1 MSHTHQASSIAA
13 LHCHCRSCRLTTLWL
28 CSVHLHDYE
37 NEHRLRWLLPKDQES
52 SSANA
57 RLYVGTLHDDRLSFR
72 VGCVF
77 FSKVTPLFLGSFGYE
92 ELESHLIE
100 RKQCRVSVC
109 GSFVPQDMAIKI
121 RRKTNR
127 RVEILEIKEVE
138 ASHDGGTDPKPP
150 S

>member
-1 MSHTHQASSIAA
+1 MSHKHQFICMTMRMNIDCDGCYRKIRRA
-13 LHCHCRSCRLTTLWL
+13 LL
-28 CSVHLHDYE
+28 
-37 NEHRLRWLLPKDQES
+37 QMQ
-52 SSANA
+52 
-57 RLYVGTLHDDRLSFR
+57 
-72 VGCVF
+72 
-77 FSKVTPLFLGSFGYE
+77 

>member
-1 MSHTHQASSIAA
+1 MSHKHQFICMTMRMNIDCDGCYRKIRRA
-13 LHCHCRSCRLTTLWL
+13 LLQMQGYMLELFMTT
-28 CSVHLHDYE
+28 
-37 NEHRLRWLLPKDQES
+37 
-52 SSANA
+52 
-57 RLYVGTLHDDRLSFR
+57 
-72 VGCVF
+72 
-77 FSKVTPLFLGSFGYE
+77 

>member
-1 MSHTHQASSIAA
+1 MSHTHQFICMTMRMSIDCDGCYRKIRRA
-13 LHCHCRSCRLTTLWL
+13 LL
-28 CSVHLHDYE
+28 
-37 NEHRLRWLLPKDQES
+37 QMQ
-52 SSANA
+52 
-57 RLYVGTLHDDRLSFR
+57 
-72 VGCVF
+72 
-77 FSKVTPLFLGSFGYE
+77 

-121 RRKTNR
+121 RKKTNR

-138 ASHDGGTDPKPP
+138 VSHDGGTDPKR

>member
-1 MSHTHQASSIAA
+1 MTMRMSIDCDGCYRKIRRA
-13 LHCHCRSCRLTTLWL
+13 LLQMQGYMSELFMTT
-28 CSVHLHDYE
+28 
-37 NEHRLRWLLPKDQES
+37 
-52 SSANA
+52 
-57 RLYVGTLHDDRLSFR
+57 
-72 VGCVF
+72 
-77 FSKVTPLFLGSFGYE
+77 

-121 RRKTNR
+121 RKKTNR

-138 ASHDGGTDPKPP
+138 VSHDGGTDPKR

>member
-1 MSHTHQASSIAA
+1 MTMRMSIDCDGCYRKIRRA
-13 LHCHCRSCRLTTLWL
+13 LL
-28 CSVHLHDYE
+28 
-37 NEHRLRWLLPKDQES
+37 QMQ
-52 SSANA
+52 
-57 RLYVGTLHDDRLSFR
+57 
-72 VGCVF
+72 
-77 FSKVTPLFLGSFGYE
+77 

-121 RRKTNR
+121 RKKTNR

-138 ASHDGGTDPKPP
+138 VSHDGGTDPKR

>member
-1 MSHTHQASSIAA
+1 MSHTHQFICMTMRMNIDCDGCYRKIRRA
-13 LHCHCRSCRLTTLWL
+13 LL
-28 CSVHLHDYE
+28 
-37 NEHRLRWLLPKDQES
+37 QMQ
-52 SSANA
+52 
-57 RLYVGTLHDDRLSFR
+57 
-72 VGCVF
+72 
-77 FSKVTPLFLGSFGYE
+77 

-138 ASHDGGTDPKPP
+138 VGHDAGTDPKP